1 MEEKGSEVQEETDD
15 LGDPIATVEPPVEK
29 PKKHKR
35 GKYPR
40 KTHAVDIY
48 GNPVKKRVGQKCIFY
63 NMANLVFPEYCRWS
77 TARKR
82 CRIRK
87 DWTTPLVLTKEG
99 KCPYQR
105 VRIIRRNIKAKD
117 EHDSL

>member
-1 MEEKGSEVQEETDD
+1 MNNETDD
-15 LGDPIATVEPPVEK
+15 LGDPLK
-29 PKKHKR
+29 PTSEEHHEEKKHKR

-63 NMANLVFPEYCRWS
+63 NMTNLVFPEYCRWS

-99 KCPYQR
+99 KCPFQR
-105 VRIIRRNIKAKD
+105 VRIPKRNIKSKAKD
-117 EHDSL
+117 EHDNL